1 MKSIT
6 AIIRPT
12 KLGAVKDGLR
22 LVGIEMLT
30 VTRVMGCG
38 RRNDTGS
45 RSVDTPGEENLLNK
59 TRLEIMVADHLVKK
73 TVEAIVRHGRT
84 GATGDGK
91 IFVMDAPQFTR
102 ISTAG

>member
-1 MKSIT
+1 MKSVT

-12 KLGAVKDGLR
+12 KLVAVKDGLR

-38 RRNDTGS
+38 RRSDSGS
-45 RSVDTPGEENLLNK
+45 RSADIPGEENLLNK

-73 TVEAIVRHGRT
+73 AVEAIEDSESGLSRRDIECPYT
-84 GATGDGK
+84 E
-91 IFVMDAPQFTR
+91 
-102 ISTAG
+102 ISYKQIR

>member
-1 MKSIT
+1 MKSVT

-12 KLGAVKDGLR
+12 KLVAVKDGLR

-38 RRNDTGS
+38 RRSDSGS
-45 RSVDTPGEENLLNK
+45 RSADIPGEENLLNK

-73 TVEAIVRHGRT
+73 AVEAIVRHGRT
-84 GATGDGK
+84 GAAGDGK
-91 IFVMDAPQFTR
+91 IFVMDAPQFGR